1 MGTPALYAEDTADE
15 RTPDAESSAKFWL
28 DDELLDEMAEIIN
41 ENFVLEVKASL
52 RLRS

>member
-1 MGTPALYAEDTADE
+1 MSIPAPYADDIADE
-15 RTPDAESSAKFWL
+15 WTTESESGAKFWL

-52 RLRS
+52 RLRG